1 MRAFLLVALPSII
14 ASTLV
19 MACASGFEGVGDDDD
34 DDQSNNVDA
43 RLTVDAPQTSSPD
56 ARIIDANTSQ
66 LPDAPIGLP
75 DAGFPGDDG
84 GIGGACTTH
93 AECGAGSCCF
103 GGLMCIPGDPLPLP
117 PPFDC
122 LPQ

>member
-1 MRAFLLVALPSII
+1 MARPCMRAFLLVLLPSFF
-14 ASTLV
+14 V
-19 MACASGFEGVGDDDD
+19 ACASGFEGVGDDDD
-34 DDQSNNVDA
+34 QSNHVDA
-43 RLTVDAPQTSSPD
+43 RLTTDAPQTSSPD

-66 LPDAPIGLP
+66 TPDAPVSLP
-75 DAGFPGDDG
+75 DAGIPGSDG
-84 GIGGACTTH
+84 GIGGACTSH
-93 AECGAGSCCF
+93 AQCGAGSCCF